1 MTMFKNFK
9 SFMDAQIDEMEKQ
22 KWLEGERIRR
32 DPGDNYLKQW
42 ITNGSAAEF
51 RKWWEE
57 NINKL

>member
-1 MTMFKNFK
+1 
-9 SFMDAQIDEMEKQ
+9 MDAQIDEMEKQ